1 MNQGDNFIE
10 ELLDGFRISEC
21 QSQGN
26 ESAFKNLLSQVKENR
41 KQLSKQ
47 LYQKQPFSNES
58 SQQGSTY
65 TQFSLSRQSFNTN
78 EESVQCQIE
87 KETIKQNQLQ
97 NVIVTILRKITDYKK
112 HTDSVLEL
120 LQGFN
125 KDDEVAQQEG
135 IQSNQL
141 LQQSKKNAV
150 EAQEYHQLL
159 KNAQDMQKQIL
170 LDKHQLIQQEIKE
183 LQNDYIEYRLKY
195 QQKIEIIQQQKQ
207 VIADL
212 DEKKAKIQLKQ
223 QEQSTVIYYA
233 NTIKLLDEMINKDDP
248 RNLFQYQF
256 EQRQQIIRQ
265 NKKLS
270 QSQAQSSNAASVM
283 NIFTT
288 QIEQVEQEILES
300 PKAEEKEKDLKLLEL
315 IKSSNNQ
322 LNELDIQQDL
332 LAFADIVIQNYQE
345 YKEYFDRLG
354 FQFIQLNEKKFELQQ
369 IMRETNYC
377 KYPETSNGLLP
388 LKLSDNY
395 NNNQITLNILST
407 SVELD
412 LNEQRNENEVKR
424 IQNAVIRLFNFM
436 RNHVARV
443 NHLIKHIQELSEL
456 VPSTIFI
463 VLEQLKNSLYI
474 NEIIRTPTQKKPS
487 MLATTILE
495 QKQEFVH
502 VKHAKLLS
510 QKQMLNTVHIPK
522 KHVHASITKFKYL
535 QIVQKFIKS
544 LLSDE
549 IERLFIQQDMVD
561 ELTKE
566 VQKYCEENDPD
577 EEALMRYLG
586 TKKMFFQHHL
596 QQRTRGMLKNA
607 LSKLGEIHQKL
618 KFQSQQLRLKGLDF
632 TESKFK
638 SGCAFNSNEL
648 QMKSC
653 QRTTSN
659 HFVSSQQSFDNV
671 SINHSEHSKP
681 HGGKDVFHLLKK
693 LTNVNDMQEIVQQD
707 SEDSIDKERDKLKKQ
722 QYFIK
727 SQVNTKNKTQKN
739 LDDDVFYRLN
749 PQRQNPNKEL
759 RNQLGILRHMRIGAA
774 RSSCSIDQEMKSE
787 IWKMT
792 CPVQPSKIKTRKDTF
807 RKLFNSSDKKQVDLL
822 SQKKIQTRSFQTN
835 LNQLPRNT
843 YTSGDDAEAIW
854 KKKYRAKKILNAIS
868 VKESQKEKFGFL
880 EVI

>member
-21 QSQGN
+21 QSEGN
-26 ESAFKNLLSQVKENR
+26 QSAFKNLLSQIKEQR
-41 KQLSKQ
+41 KQLSNQ
-47 LYQKQPFSNES
+47 LYQKQPYSQEFSL
-58 SQQGSTY
+58 QGSTS
-65 TQFSLSRQSFNTN
+65 TQFTMSRQSFNVN
-78 EESVQCQIE
+78 EENLQFQIE
-87 KETIKQNQLQ
+87 KETLKQNQLQ
-97 NVIVTILRKITDYKK
+97 NVIDTILRKITDIKK

-125 KDDEVAQQEG
+125 KDNEAAQQEEV
-135 IQSNQL
+135 QSNQL
-141 LQQSKKNAV
+141 LQQSKKNAM
-150 EAQEYHQLL
+150 EAHEYHSLL
-159 KNAQDMQKQIL
+159 KNAQNLQKQIL
-170 LDKHQLIQQEIKE
+170 IDKHSLIQQDIKQ
-183 LQNDYIEYRLKY
+183 LQNEYIEYRQKY
-195 QQKIEIIQQQKQ
+195 QQKNDIIQQQRQ
-207 VIADL
+207 EIAEL
-212 DEKKAKIQLKQ
+212 DQKRAKIQLKQ
-223 QEQSTVIYYA
+223 QEQLTVICYA
-233 NTIKLLDEMINKDDP
+233 NTIKLLDEMFNKDDP
-248 RNLFQYQF
+248 KNLFQYQF

-265 NKKLS
+265 NKKLT
-270 QSQAQSSNAASVM
+270 QSQAQSSNPASVM
-283 NIFTT
+283 NIFAT
-288 QIEQVEQEILES
+288 QIEQVEQETLES
-300 PKAEEKEKDLKLLEL
+300 PKQEEKESDLKLIEL
-315 IKSSNNQ
+315 IKNPNNQ

-332 LAFADIVIQNYQE
+332 IAFSDLVIQKYQE
-345 YKEYFDRLG
+345 QKEQFDRLG

-369 IMRETNYC
+369 IMRETNYY
-377 KYPETSNGLLP
+377 KYPETSNGLLHI
-388 LKLSDNY
+388 KLSDNY

-424 IQNAVIRLFNFM
+424 VQNAVIRLFNFL
-436 RNHVARV
+436 RNHVSRM
-443 NHLIKHIQELSEL
+443 NHLVKHIQELSEL
-456 VPSTIFI
+456 VPSPIFL
-463 VLEQLKNSLYI
+463 VLEQLKNALYI

-502 VKHAKLLS
+502 VKHTKLLS

-522 KHVHASITKFKYL
+522 KHVHSSITKFKYL
-535 QIVQKFIKS
+535 QIVQRFIKS

-566 VQKYCEENDPD
+566 VQKHCEENDPD
-577 EEALMRYLG
+577 EEALMRYLE
-586 TKKMFFQHHL
+586 TKKMFFKHHL
-596 QQRTRGMLKNA
+596 QQRTGGMLKNA
-607 LSKLGEIHQKL
+607 LSKLGEIHKKL
-618 KFQSQQLRLKGLDF
+618 KFYSQQLRLKGLDF
-632 TESKFK
+632 AEGKFK
-638 SGCAFNSNEL
+638 SGCAFTSNEL

-653 QRTTSN
+653 QRTASN
-659 HFVSSQQSFDNV
+659 HFVSSQQSFENV

-693 LTNVNDMQEIVQQD
+693 LTNVNEMQEIAQQD
-707 SEDSIDKERDKLKKQ
+707 SEDSIDKERDRLKKQ

-727 SQVNTKNKTQKN
+727 SQVNTKDKTIKN

-749 PQRQNPNKEL
+749 PQRKNPNKEL
-759 RNQLGILRHMRIGAA
+759 RNQLEILRHMRISAA
-774 RSSCSIDQEMKSE
+774 RSSCSIDQDMKSE

-792 CPVQPSKIKTRKDTF
+792 CPVQPNKIKPRKDTF
-807 RKLFNSSDKKQVDLL
+807 RKLFNSSEKKQVDLQ

-835 LNQLPRNT
+835 LNQMPRNT
-843 YTSGDDAEAIW
+843 NTVGDDAEVVW